1 MNNWYIYFTSLKLER
16 RNSIMSK
23 NYSINEIA
31 QILAVNRI
39 TVVRK
44 IKDGSLKSSKQKN
57 RRIISEEDLNAFLQ
71 THPKYAKTVKPH
83 PHQSD
88 PVVDFIAAN
97 EAFNVYASFLKKLM
111 VLPKNDDTIKYVL
124 PMVENHKSLL
134 DLVINELK
142 EK

>member
-1 MNNWYIYFTSLKLER
+1 
-16 RNSIMSK
+16 MSK

-31 QILAVNRI
+31 HILSVSRI

-88 PVVDFIAAN
+88 AVVDFVSAN
-97 EAFNVYASFLKKLM
+97 EAFDVYASFLKELM

-124 PMVENHKSLL
+124 LMAENHKSLL
-134 DLVINELK
+134 DLVINELARK
-142 EK
+142 LARRIITGSLIERR

>member
-1 MNNWYIYFTSLKLER
+1 
-16 RNSIMSK
+16 MSK

-31 QILAVNRI
+31 HILSVSRI

-88 PVVDFIAAN
+88 AEVDFISAN
-97 EAFNVYASFLKKLM
+97 EAFNVYASFLKELM

-124 PMVENHKSLL
+124 TMAENHKSLL
-134 DLVINELK
+134 DLVINELTRRIITGSLI
-142 EK
+142 ERR

>member
-1 MNNWYIYFTSLKLER
+1 
-16 RNSIMSK
+16 MSK

-31 QILAVNRI
+31 QILAVSRI

-71 THPKYAKTVKPH
+71 THPKYAKVRP

-134 DLVINELK
+134 DMCINELK
-142 EK
+142 KK